1 MPRPSLS
8 AHPLLLGFEQ
18 IDRMLE
24 RASKSDA
31 AGYPPYNIEV
41 SGDDRYRISLAVAG
55 FSEQNLTVAVEDGDL
70 LVVRGEMPQD
80 PPEDSQGSPEDSKER
95 IFLHRGIAARRFNKS
110 FVLAEGV
117 DVVSARLE
125 HGLLHVD
132 LKRSEPTAT
141 TQRIRINNIDR
152 H

>member
-80 PPEDSQGSPEDSKER
+80 PPEDSKER

-141 TQRIRINNIDR
+141 TQRISINNMDR